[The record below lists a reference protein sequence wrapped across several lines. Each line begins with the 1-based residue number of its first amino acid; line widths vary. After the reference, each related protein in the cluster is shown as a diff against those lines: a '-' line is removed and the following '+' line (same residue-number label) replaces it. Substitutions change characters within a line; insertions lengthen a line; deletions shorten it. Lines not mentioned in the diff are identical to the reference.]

1 MLTDLI
7 APVLVAAVM
16 LTALAKKT
24 GISSAF
30 GEGAREGLQTA
41 VEIFPT
47 LLLLITAVTMFTG
60 SGCSGLLSQLFAP
73 AAEKLG
79 FPSECIPLMIIRP
92 VSGSGSLAV
101 LEGILDENPPDSF
114 AARTACVMMSA
125 AETTLYTITL
135 LFSSVKVKPRASFFA
150 ASFIA
155 DITCFVFAPLFV
167 RLTFGT

>member
-7 APVLVAAVM
+7 APVLIAAVM

-60 SGCSGLLSQLFAP
+60 SGCSGLLSRLMAP
-73 AAEKLG
+73 IAEKLG

-101 LEGILDENPPDSF
+101 LEGILLL
-114 AARTACVMMSA
+114 SA
-125 AETTLYTITL
+125 VT
-135 LFSSVKVKPRASFFA
+135 
-150 ASFIA
+150 
-155 DITCFVFAPLFV
+155 
-167 RLTFGT
+167 